1 MIIRIVKMTFK
12 EVNIKD
18 FIKMFEEKKTA
29 IANADG
35 CLHLELWN
43 DQNDKR
49 VFFTYSHWQDESFL
63 NKYRDS
69 DLFAVVWPMTKQ
81 WFAAKAEAWTVEQI
95 QV

>member
-12 EVNIKD
+12 EANIKD
-18 FIKMFEEKKTA
+18 FLQMFGEKQTA
-29 IANADG
+29 IASADG

-43 DQNDKR
+43 DKSDKC
-49 VFFTYSHWQDESFL
+49 VFFTYSHWKNESFL

-69 DLFAVVWPMTKQ
+69 DLFAVVWPMTKE
-81 WFAAKAEAWTVEQI
+81 WFETRAEAWTVEQV